1 LTVIAVLSTLST
13 TGLVVMFVQ
22 LIISISSQLR
32 KNIFFLPVGVLLIVL
47 VYSITAANISEKIQG
62 DSQYSFQARFFDLI
76 QPIYMIYENP
86 LTGVG
91 LDDEQFIY
99 TRQSSSFSLNLKVLD
114 FSNVNDRGSTNSIMF
129 FLAAAGIPFTFLIL
143 FMLYHQ
149 NFVLEKRNWFY
160 IFIIISLMTEP
171 ILLRPFFLTFVMSGG
186 ITLINKFRWQ
196 AF

>member
-1 LTVIAVLSTLST
+1 
-13 TGLVVMFVQ
+13 
-22 LIISISSQLR
+22 
-32 KNIFFLPVGVLLIVL
+32 
-47 VYSITAANISEKIQG
+47 
-62 DSQYSFQARFFDLI
+62 
-76 QPIYMIYENP
+76 MIYENP